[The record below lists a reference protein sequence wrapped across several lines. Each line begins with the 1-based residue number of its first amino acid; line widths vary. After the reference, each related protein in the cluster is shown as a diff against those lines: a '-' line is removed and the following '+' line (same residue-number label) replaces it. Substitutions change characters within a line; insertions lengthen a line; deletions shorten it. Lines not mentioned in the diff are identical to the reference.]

1 MKNARNRQNNLH
13 FNIFFC
19 ILEELSHIHPTN
31 KFVGFLR
38 IFVKI
43 TKVSHRGRY
52 GSKNKFIIHGFI
64 NKNSFGVIYISRTH
78 IKDKYYIGIYGL
90 NEIFNCTFEKN
101 ILSEKK

>member
-31 KFVGFLR
+31 KFVGFLL

-43 TKVSHRGRY
+43 TKVSHHDRY
-52 GSKNKFIIHGFI
+52 GSKNKFIIQGFI
-64 NKNSFGVIYISRTH
+64 IKNLRVEKDVI
-78 IKDKYYIGIYGL
+78 
-90 NEIFNCTFEKN
+90 EEA
-101 ILSEKK
+101 EVVAEV